1 MRCVNLALPVV
12 FPQEWFVRSLV
23 HVAIHPSQFPE
34 NLRRDLLTSLRA
46 RQLNHKFLYDGI
58 KQTQKWLAL
67 HEACSP
73 ARNDIDCVETYDKA
87 FGAAADRVAARRVHV
102 ISLGCGGG
110 QKDASLLKRLRQ
122 SGKQVGY
129 TPCDVSVGMV
139 LTARQSALEVLDSNA
154 CFPLVV
160 DLLTADDLAGVLRQQ
175 TPVNAARLITF
186 FGLIPNFEPHIILPR
201 LADVLHPND
210 VLLFSANL
218 APGSDYSAGVQ
229 RICSLYDNALTRD
242 WLMTFLLDL
251 GIELD
256 DGELVF
262 AVQDCPGGTGLKRIV
277 ANFQF
282 QRSRKVQV
290 LTDEVEFQAGER
302 LRLFFSYRHTPA
314 QVRALLEQYGLAAL
328 DQWIS
333 RSEEEGVFLCGQRK

>member
-1 MRCVNLALPVV
+1 MYSYFGDTTP
-12 FPQEWFVRSLV
+12 EWFMRSLV
-23 HVAIHPSQFPE
+23 NVAIHPSQFPE

-87 FGAAADRVAARRVHV
+87 FGAAAERVAARRVHV

-110 QKDASLLKRLRQ
+110 QKDVSLLKRLRQ
-122 SGKQVGY
+122 SGKQVSY
-129 TPCDVSVGMV
+129 TPCDVSVAMV
-139 LTARQSALEVLDSNA
+139 LIARQSALEILDSND
-154 CFPLVV
+154 CFPLVC

-175 TPVNAARLITF
+175 TPVDVARLVTF
-186 FGLIPNFEPHIILPR
+186 FGLIPNFEPQIILPR
-201 LADVLHPND
+201 LADVLHPD
-210 VLLFSANL
+210 DGLLFSANL
-218 APGSDYSAGVQ
+218 APGSDYAAGVQ
-229 RICSLYDNALTRD
+229 RIRSLYDNALTRD

-251 GIELD
+251 GVEQA

-262 AVQDCPGGTGLKRIV
+262 TVQDCLGGTGLKRIE
-277 ANFQF
+277 ANFHF
-282 QRSRKVQV
+282 QRSRKVHV
-290 LTDEVEFQAGER
+290 LSDEVEFQAGER
-302 LRLFFSYRHTPA
+302 LRLFFSYRHTPD

-328 DQWIS
+328 DVWIS